1 MITYTDT
8 YGADADG
15 NKGIPIIEHEIEKS
29 DFDEIHAQVL
39 ENIAALEE
47 DEETPDEMDIILICP
62 ISEEDITFTITTK
75 DYL

>member
-8 YGADADG
+8 YGDTIDG
-15 NKGIPIIEHEIEKS
+15 YGGITQIEHEIEKS

-39 ENIAALEE
+39 ENIAGLEE

-62 ISEEDITFTITTK
+62 ITEEDITFTISTK